1 MKGLVNSIR
10 MAIALLGIAAAFAYP
25 HTVRAQ
31 AVAQGSFVLPFEV
44 QWDGKTLPAGEY
56 HFSLLSERRNGIL
69 VVRDAHERAKM
80 LVITWMKDDFSGPST
95 LTIVERNGRRYVSAL
110 ALGEIETKLEYL
122 APSQKPE
129 ASRPTEASVQI
140 IPVRIAR
147 S

>member
-1 MKGLVNSIR
+1 MNRLIR
-10 MAIALLGIAAAFAYP
+10 VIGAFLGVVAAFAWP
-25 HTVRAQ
+25 HPVRAQ

-44 QWDGKTLPAGEY
+44 QWEGKTLPAGEY
-56 HFSLLSERRNGIL
+56 HFVLRSERRNGIL
-69 VVRDAHERAKM
+69 IVRDAHERAKM
-80 LVITWMKDDFSGPST
+80 LLITWSKDDFSGPST

>member
-1 MKGLVNSIR
+1 MNRLIR
-10 MAIALLGIAAAFAYP
+10 VIGAFLGVVAAFAWP
-25 HTVRAQ
+25 HPVRAQ

-44 QWDGKTLPAGEY
+44 QWEGKTLPAGEY
-56 HFSLLSERRNGIL
+56 HFSLRSERRNGIL
-69 VVRDAHERAKM
+69 IVRDAHERAKM

-129 ASRPTEASVQI
+129 ASRPTQASVQI
-140 IPVRIAR
+140 IPVQVAR